1 MDRLIYVTMTG
12 AKNVVAQQATNSQ
25 NLANLNTNGF
35 RSQVESFRAVPVI
48 GAQMPTRTYA
58 VDATVGTDFRAGVVQ
73 TTGRDLD
80 VAINGKGW
88 IAVQAP
94 DGSEAY
100 TRNGSLQINVNGVL
114 QTRNGL
120 NVLSDSGSISIPPDT
135 EITIA
140 KDGTISTVP
149 GTNQKNQISEVGRL
163 KLANPPEENLV
174 RGDDGLFRLADGG
187 KAPADDKV
195 FLHPGALESSNVNAA
210 EVLVSMINL
219 SRQFDMQIK
228 LLQNAEQNAA
238 KASQILNVN
247 G

>member
-12 AKNVVAQQATNSQ
+12 AKNILAQQATNSQ
-25 NLANLNTNGF
+25 NLANLSTNGF
-35 RSQVESFRAVPVI
+35 RSQVDAFRAVPVV
-48 GAQMPTRTYA
+48 GAQLPTRTYA
-58 VDATVGTDFRAGVVQ
+58 VDATVGTDFRPGTIQ

-80 VAINGKGW
+80 VAINGRGW

-120 NVLSDSGSISIPPDT
+120 NVLSDSGSLAIPPDT
-135 EITIA
+135 EVSIA
-140 KDGTISTVP
+140 RDGTISTVP
-149 GTNQKNQISEVGRL
+149 GTNQKNQVSEVGRL
-163 KLANPPEENLV
+163 KLVNPPEENLV
-174 RGDDGLFRLADGG
+174 RGDDGLFRLKEGG

-195 FLHPGALESSNVNAA
+195 FLHPGALETSNVNAA
-210 EVLVSMINL
+210 EALVSMISL
-219 SRQFDMQIK
+219 QRQFDVHIK

-238 KASQILNVN
+238 KASQLLNIN